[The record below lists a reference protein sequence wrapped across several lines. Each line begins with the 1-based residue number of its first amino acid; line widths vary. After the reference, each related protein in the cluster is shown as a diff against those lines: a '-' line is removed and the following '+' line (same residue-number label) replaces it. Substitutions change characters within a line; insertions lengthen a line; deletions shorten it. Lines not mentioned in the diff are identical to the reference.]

1 MKNTDALVC
10 PVCGSELYRE
20 GGSLYCRGGKK
31 HCFDIA
37 SSGYV
42 NLCPGRAS
50 GGDDKKAV
58 RSRTE
63 FLNLG
68 YYAPIAQKLCEL
80 LSDCGEDSRI
90 VDAGCGEGYY
100 TNAIAS
106 ATGAEVLGFDLSKDA
121 ITAASKS
128 ASRLGLANASFFVGG
143 IYALPLRDGCADAL
157 VNIFAPC
164 AESEFSR
171 VLAPHGRLIE
181 VVAGK
186 DHLLGLKRAVYDTVY
201 TNEPRADMPK
211 NMKLTQSHKLSYKIE
226 LDSSDAIRS
235 LFSMTPYSYRTSER
249 DMGRLL
255 SLESLTTEVEVDIYV
270 YEGVD
275 KNEDIRMRADV

>member
-1 MKNTDALVC
+1 MKNIDVLSC

-37 SSGYV
+37 ASGYV

-50 GGDDKKAV
+50 GGDDKRAV

-80 LSDCGEDSRI
+80 LSDCGEDSCI

-100 TNAIAS
+100 TNAIAA
-106 ATGAEVLGFDLSKDA
+106 ATGAQVLGFDLSKDA
-121 ITAASKS
+121 IIAASKS

-143 IYALPLRDGCADAL
+143 IYNLPLHDGCADAL

-186 DHLLGLKRAVYDTVY
+186 NHLLGLKRAVYDTVY

-211 NMKLTQSHKLSYKIE
+211 NMRLAESHTLSYTIE
-226 LDSSDAIRS
+226 LNSPKAIRS

-249 DMGRLL
+249 DMQRLL
-255 SLESLTTEVEVDIYV
+255 SLESLATEVEVDIYV
-270 YEGVD
+270 YEGED
-275 KNEDIRMRADV
+275 KK